1 MPHGCY
7 LWTMPSRPAR
17 KFGKRMEI
25 FDSHAH
31 YTDEAFDADRDALLS
46 GLPAAG
52 VSDVL
57 NAGTTVATSRA
68 CIELAKAYP
77 FCHAA
82 VGIHP
87 EDVPGAAEGDLTEIA
102 RLATSNPVVA
112 IGEIGLDYHWDVPRD
127 LQKKWFEEQ
136 LALANDL
143 HLPVIV
149 HDRDAHAD
157 TLALLQKYRPRGVVH
172 CYSGS
177 AETARELL
185 DLGLYLGFTGVITFK
200 NNKKAR
206 AVLAA
211 LPHDRVLC
219 ETDCPYMAPE
229 PLRGRRCDSSML
241 VHTLERMG
249 EVMGLSAEE
258 AARITAQNAR
268 ELFGLTK
275 RGDTI

>member
-1 MPHGCY
+1 
-7 LWTMPSRPAR
+7 
-17 KFGKRMEI
+17 MEI

-31 YTDEAFDADRDALLS
+31 YADHAFDADRAAVLG

-52 VSDVL
+52 VTDVL
-57 NAGTTVATSRA
+57 NAGTTAADSAA
-68 CIELAKAYP
+68 CVELAKAYP

-87 EDVPGAAEGDLTEIA
+87 EEAVDAASGDLAEIK
-102 RLATSNPVVA
+102 RLAESFPVAA
-112 IGEIGLDYHWDVPRD
+112 IGEIGLDYHWDVPRE
-127 LQKKWFEEQ
+127 LQHKWFAGQ
-136 LALANDL
+136 LELARELD
-143 HLPVIV
+143 LPVIV

-157 TLALLQKYRPRGVVH
+157 TLAFLQKYRPRGVVH

-185 DLGLYLGFTGVITFK
+185 KLGLYLGFTGSVTFK

-206 AVLAA
+206 AVLET

-241 VHTLERMG
+241 THTLARMG

-258 AARITAQNAR
+258 TAQVTARNAR
-268 ELFGLTK
+268 ELFGIN
-275 RGDTI
+275 RGEETV